1 MGRRSK
7 FGPGHVEFEVLATHD
22 HEAGC
27 GAGTPDIG
35 SLKIDINTEI
45 SHPEMTVNSLGMN
58 VVPPLH

>member
-1 MGRRSK
+1 MTGDWEMMIPLTKQRSQEKRDVGRRSK

-35 SLKIDINTEI
+35 SLKIDINT
-45 SHPEMTVNSLGMN
+45 
-58 VVPPLH
+58 